1 MAAEPPSCFFKTA
14 RTSKSH
20 ISYVE
25 DEENRLL
32 ALSVILQFIFEQTS
46 HLAELAFQKKK
57 WMEYPFINFNPVRLQ
72 WLSALGYHGCKSNAK
87 Y

>member
-20 ISYVE
+20 LSYVE

-32 ALSVILQFIFEQTS
+32 ALLVLLQFNFEQTS
-46 HLAELAFQKKK
+46 DLAELAFQKKK
-57 WMEYPFINFNPVRLQ
+57 
-72 WLSALGYHGCKSNAK
+72 
-87 Y
+87 